1 MRYHLMKNEDKA
13 TNWTE
18 YYSKP
23 KSKFSTVTQKI
34 TLKKLIYYIERYAA
48 DKLDIMELGGGNSCF
63 AKGLLAGCGKVSI
76 NTYSIIDSCE
86 VAVKQ
91 FQEMKLSGNAYLAD
105 LTSDTALTQ
114 IEKKFDL
121 VYSVGLIEHFRGKD
135 IDKIIAA
142 HFQLC
147 KEDGIVL
154 ISVPTPTLQYLLIR
168 KCMELLGVWGFPDE
182 KALKYEDISA
192 AIERHGKLSDKK
204 VNRKLPLTQL
214 IIVCRKTD

>member
-1 MRYHLMKNEDKA
+1 MKNEDKS

-23 KSKFSTVTQKI
+23 KSKFSAATQKI

-63 AKGLLAGCGKVSI
+63 AKGLLTGCSKVSI
-76 NTYSIIDSCE
+76 NSYSIIDSCE
-86 VAVKQ
+86 IAVRQ
-91 FQEMKLSGNAYLAD
+91 FREMKLSGNAYLAD
-105 LTSDTALTQ
+105 LTSDTALAE

-121 VYSVGLIEHFRGKD
+121 VYSVGLIEHFRGND

-147 KEDGIVL
+147 EDGGIVL

-168 KCMELLGVWGFPDE
+168 KGMELLGAWGFPDE
-182 KALKYEDISA
+182 KALKYEDIGA
-192 AIERHGKLSDKK
+192 AIERYGELLDTKI
-204 VNRKLPLTQL
+204 NRRLPLTQL
-214 IIVCRKTD
+214 MIVARKKG